1 VLAGVELG
9 QTGEF
14 SVIDAAVQL
23 LVQGAEVLEV
33 APQQPR
39 ATLRVHLHAEGQVTC
54 FAVLLHP
61 QLLQLLRVK
70 LDLKINLNFFL
81 PNEIYFNKELN
92 Y

>member
-14 SVIDAAVQL
+14 PVIDAAVQL
-23 LVQGAEVLEV
+23 LVQGAKVLEV

-39 ATLRVHLHAEGQVTC
+39 AALRAHLHAEGQVPC
-54 FAVLLHP
+54 FTILLHP

-70 LDLKINLNFFL
+70 LNLEN
-81 PNEIYFNKELN
+81 
-92 Y
+92 